1 MNGGHDLGGMHGFGP
16 VTSEPD
22 EPVFHHE
29 WERRAFALTLAC
41 GMLGRW
47 NLDMSRHA
55 RERIPPPRYL
65 GASYYEIWLE
75 GLLTLLVEQ
84 GLTSEREIETGRSAG
99 PRSPDLRVPGPD
111 AVPGILE
118 RGGSARTAD
127 TPSRFQAGE
136 RVRVLNRHPR
146 GHTRA
151 PRYVRGRIGVIE
163 SCNGTF
169 VFPDAHA
176 HGKGPQP
183 RPLYTVRFSATELWG
198 QDGAPGDA
206 VHVDLWEDYLEAV
219 PGPQASSAGAD
230 HPARAPDARPSG

>member
-1 MNGGHDLGGMHGFGP
+1 MNGGHDLGGMHGFGR
-16 VTSEPD
+16 VTPEPD

-29 WERRAFALTLAC
+29 WERRAFALALAC

-118 RGGSARTAD
+118 RGGSARAAD
-127 TPSRFQAGE
+127 TPARFRAGD

-151 PRYVRGRIGVIE
+151 PRYVRGRTGVIE
-163 SCNGTF
+163 SRHGTF

-198 QDGAPGDA
+198 KDGAPGDA
-206 VHVDLWEDYLEAV
+206 VYVDLWEDYLEAA
-219 PGPQASSAGAD
+219 PAFQAGSARAD
-230 HPARAPDARPSG
+230 HPTRAPDARPPS